1 MTTVPTPSRY
11 GVFFKRDYQRQIML
25 SLFISVVAL
34 GGVLSVFVEL
44 IFKKSLPPFILI
56 GSIIALGFGLLLL
69 FDAFNTLLII
79 SSEGIEC
86 RRGGYT
92 ISVAWQDIE
101 RIEVRLRRRLEYV
114 LVLKKS
120 TLVANRLETAFLQA
134 KKSHLV
140 IPLSVFA
147 INWHRTKI
155 GELIRHY
162 APHMNIPE

>member
-11 GVFFKRDYQRQIML
+11 GVFFKRDYQFQIVL

-34 GGVLSVFVEL
+34 GGVLSVFIEL
-44 IFKKSLPPFILI
+44 IFKKSVSPSILI
-56 GSIIALGFGLLLL
+56 GSIIALGFGLLML
-69 FDAFNTLLII
+69 FDTVNTLLII
-79 SSEGIEC
+79 SSEGIEY

-92 ISVAWQDIE
+92 LSVTWQDIE

-120 TLVANRLETAFLQA
+120 TLVANRWETTFLQLT
-134 KKSHLV
+134 KTHLV
-140 IPLSVFA
+140 IPLSLFA

-155 GELIRHY
+155 GELIRHH
-162 APHMNIPE
+162 APHMKMPE